1 MEQRSAVDRMKAGYD
16 VSKKISANLFGPPL
30 IFPNIKTSRLA
41 QDEYHEP
48 FDALGMPSPQIL
60 VICSI
65 IDVHLYIIMTDRS
78 GDGAADAITSARM
91 SSRVVPGSNGNQRP
105 DDAARS
111 NQPLTNL
118 KFPPTHTTCQFLRL
132 CQRLDKPGLLGAAR
146 LRCVA
151 RWRCSLS
158 VRSTFPR
165 TGPIPPSGNAEVSN
179 PIKPKHRA
187 AARSP
192 RRRRA
197 SLMPLTATRRS
208 SLHRGQRAVSINSLK
223 PRHSEGRSI
232 SAPGQGVSEI
242 LTSIVAK
249 ASRCTLIR

>member
-1 MEQRSAVDRMKAGYD
+1 
-16 VSKKISANLFGPPL
+16 
-30 IFPNIKTSRLA
+30 
-41 QDEYHEP
+41 
-48 FDALGMPSPQIL
+48 MPSPQIL
-60 VICSI
+60 AMCSI

-91 SSRVVPGSNGNQRP
+91 SSRVVPGSNGNQRHG
-105 DDAARS
+105 DAARS

-118 KFPPTHTTCQFLRL
+118 KFPPTHSTCQFLRL

-146 LRCVA
+146 LRCLA

-165 TGPIPPSGNAEVSN
+165 TGSIPPGAQRGSQQFAGAET
-179 PIKPKHRA
+179 PR
-187 AARSP
+187 RSP
-192 RRRRA
+192 IAA
-197 SLMPLTATRRS
+197 SPAGQPNALTAKRRS

-223 PRHSEGRSI
+223 PWHSAGKSI

-249 ASRCTLIR
+249 ASRCALIR

>member
-1 MEQRSAVDRMKAGYD
+1 
-16 VSKKISANLFGPPL
+16 
-30 IFPNIKTSRLA
+30 
-41 QDEYHEP
+41 
-48 FDALGMPSPQIL
+48 MPSPQIL

-91 SSRVVPGSNGNQRP
+91 SSRVVPGSNGNQRHG
-105 DDAARS
+105 DAARS

-118 KFPPTHTTCQFLRL
+118 KFPPTHITCQFLRL

-146 LRCVA
+146 LRCLA

-165 TGPIPPSGNAEVSN
+165 TGSIPPGGNAEVSN
-179 PIKPKHRA
+179 SLEPKLRGGSPIA
-187 AARSP
+187 ASP
-192 RRRRA
+192 A
-197 SLMPLTATRRS
+197 GQPNALTAKRRS

-223 PRHSEGRSI
+223 PRHSAGRSI

-249 ASRCTLIR
+249 ASRCALIR